1 MYLTEIIIW
10 VSENISFTVLFFA
23 NITLLWLHV
32 TVLSSL
38 YLVTLMTFLCVGYIL
53 LYSIYVVVK
62 QVHLAVAW
70 CCYRRQLCI
79 FSPSQVS
86 SQKYIGQCATM
97 IFHLC
102 RTKLLW
108 YHKSIDELTL
118 VLKQFNWNLVNS
130 RRFACW
136 VWLEMKTRKFFTCFS
151 VLYLPY
157 IALSIIHLILTGAS
171 CSSARICDQYFARKF
186 N

>member
-1 MYLTEIIIW
+1 VCWVYTIIQ
-10 VSENISFTVLFFA
+10 
-23 NITLLWLHV
+23 
-32 TVLSSL
+32 
-38 YLVTLMTFLCVGYIL
+38 YI
-53 LYSIYVVVK
+53 VVK

-86 SQKYIGQCATM
+86 SQKTYIGQCATM

-102 RTKLLW
+102 RTKPLW

-118 VLKQFNWNLVNS
+118 VLKQFNWNLVDS
-130 RRFACW
+130 RRFAFW
-136 VWLEMKTRKFFTCFS
+136 VWLEMKTRKFFNCFI

-157 IALSIIHLILTGAS
+157 IALSIIQYTFDFNQSQLFFRLIFRPKVELALD
-171 CSSARICDQYFARKF
+171 AKDVVDQCKKS
-186 N
+186 

>member
-10 VSENISFTVLFFA
+10 VSENVLFTVLFFCKYYSA
-23 NITLLWLHV
+23 LTACDCFEQSLFGNINDVFVCWVYTIIQ
-32 TVLSSL
+32 
-38 YLVTLMTFLCVGYIL
+38 YI
-53 LYSIYVVVK
+53 VVK

-97 IFHLC
+97 IFHLY

-157 IALSIIHLILTGAS
+157 MLFL
-171 CSSARICDQYFARKF
+171 
-186 N
+186 

>member
-10 VSENISFTVLFFA
+10 VSKNISFTVLFLH
-23 NITLLWLHV
+23 ITLLWLHV
-32 TVLSSL
+32 TVLISL
-38 YLVTLMTFLCVGYIL
+38 YLVKIITFLCVGYIL
-53 LYSIYVVVK
+53 LYTIQYIVVK

-86 SQKYIGQCATM
+86 SQKYIGSCATM

-102 RTKLLW
+102 RTKPLW

-118 VLKQFNWNLVNS
+118 VLKQFNWNLVES

-136 VWLEMKTRKFFTCFS
+136 VWLEMKTRKFF
-151 VLYLPY
+151 
-157 IALSIIHLILTGAS
+157 HL
-171 CSSARICDQYFARKF
+171 F
-186 N
+186 